1 MSYATPQ
8 SPEPQPIDAPLS
20 IAASFLVLTIERD
33 ASSLSTVRTVLGSLD
48 DLIKNVLVRDVT
60 GTFTCNVG
68 IGANVWG
75 PLLGT
80 APPAELRPFKEIRG
94 AAHAAVSTPGDLLF
108 HIRAKSMDL
117 IVAFQQML
125 FEGLEG
131 AVAGQDE
138 VSGFRYFDGRDLL
151 EFVDGTANPVG
162 WALPEATIVGSEDP
176 AHAGG
181 SYVVTQ
187 KYLHDLKAWKGLST
201 EVQEQIIGRREFT
214 NTELPDAPEADQK
227 SHKTLCTIT
236 KDGIEHDIL
245 RDNMP
250 FARPSHA
257 EYGTYFIGYSRHL
270 WVVEQM
276 IERMFI
282 GSPPPL
288 HDRILDFSR
297 AVTGNVFFVPSRS
310 ALAAMA
316 G

>member
-1 MSYATPQ
+1 MNYATPQ

-20 IAASFLVLTIERD
+20 IAASFIVLTIERD
-33 ASSLSTVRTVLGSLD
+33 ASSLSTVRTVLGGLD

-125 FEGLEG
+125 FEGLDG

-162 WALPEATIVGSEDP
+162 LALPEATIVGSEDP

-201 EVQEQIIGRREFT
+201 EV
-214 NTELPDAPEADQK
+214 L
-227 SHKTLCTIT
+227 
-236 KDGIEHDIL
+236 
-245 RDNMP
+245 
-250 FARPSHA
+250 AR
-257 EYGTYFIGYSRHL
+257 I
-270 WVVEQM
+270 Q
-276 IERMFI
+276 
-282 GSPPPL
+282 
-288 HDRILDFSR
+288 
-297 AVTGNVFFVPSRS
+297 N
-310 ALAAMA
+310 
-316 G
+316 

>member
-33 ASSLSTVRTVLGSLD
+33 AASLSTVRTVLGSLD

-80 APPAELRPFKEIRG
+80 APPAELRPFREIRG

-131 AVAGQDE
+131 TVAAQDE

-162 WALPEATIVGSEDP
+162 LALPEATIVGSEDP

-201 EVQEQIIGRREFT
+201 EVHE
-214 NTELPDAPEADQK
+214 
-227 SHKTLCTIT
+227 S
-236 KDGIEHDIL
+236 
-245 RDNMP
+245 
-250 FARPSHA
+250 PS
-257 EYGTYFIGYSRHL
+257 L
-270 WVVEQM
+270 
-276 IERMFI
+276 
-282 GSPPPL
+282 L
-288 HDRILDFSR
+288 
-297 AVTGNVFFVPSRS
+297 
-310 ALAAMA
+310 
-316 G
+316 